1 MIFKKI
7 NKIYLSLALT
17 LLSFLRSTAPTFADD
32 GQLTNPVIG
41 DMGNDPDAA
50 RGGSLFIRYAVYMW
64 RAAMSVGGLLVLVFY
79 VLAAFEWISSGN
91 DSSGTEQAR
100 DRFINA
106 TIGLILLVSSY
117 ALVGFIGSLFFG
129 DNFNL
134 LEITFP
140 TPS

>member
-7 NKIYLSLALT
+7 NKLYLT
-17 LLSFLRSTAPTFADD
+17 LVITLVGFLQSVSPSFADD

-50 RGGSLFIRYAVYMW
+50 KEGSLFIRYAVLMW
-64 RAAMSVGGLLVLVFY
+64 RAAMSVGGLLVLGFY
-79 VLAAFEWISSGN
+79 VMAAFEWISSGD
-91 DSSGTEQAR
+91 DSSGVEKAR
-100 DRFINA
+100 NRFLNA

-117 ALVGFIGSLFFG
+117 AIVGFIGSLFFG

-140 TPS
+140 TPN

>member
-7 NKIYLSLALT
+7 NRLYLILVISLVGFLQ
-17 LLSFLRSTAPTFADD
+17 SFSPSFADD

-50 RGGSLFIRYAVYMW
+50 KGGSLFIRYAVYMW
-64 RAAMSVGGLLVLVFY
+64 RAAMSVGGILVLGFY
-79 VLAAFEWISSGN
+79 VMAAFEWISSGD

-100 DRFINA
+100 NRFINA

-117 ALVGFIGSLFFG
+117 ALVGFISSLFFG

-140 TPS
+140 TPN